1 MASVLL
7 QGRHALPFQAASST
21 CRLHDLQES
30 RCSFLCP
37 ACCAHRSP
45 LVLQMG
51 LAQCGASRR
60 QQGSQCSSSHLAVA
74 DQCYKLTLQE
84 LRVGPMRCQQM
95 LTLPLWRQL
104 M

>member
-1 MASVLL
+1 MSQCWVLLARPCGEFATAPGEFTACSLAAGAVVASVLL

-21 CRLHDLQES
+21 CQLHDVQEL

-51 LAQCGASRR
+51 LAQ
-60 QQGSQCSSSHLAVA
+60 
-74 DQCYKLTLQE
+74 
-84 LRVGPMRCQQM
+84 
-95 LTLPLWRQL
+95 
-104 M
+104 